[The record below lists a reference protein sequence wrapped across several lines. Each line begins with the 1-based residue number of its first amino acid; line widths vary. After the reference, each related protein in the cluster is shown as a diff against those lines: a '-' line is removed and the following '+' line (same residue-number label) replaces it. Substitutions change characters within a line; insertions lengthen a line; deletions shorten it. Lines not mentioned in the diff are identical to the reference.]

1 MRVSILRENKPCT
14 CLGGWLAIAPTAT
27 ASYFRTCDYPRCNGV
42 MFLAYG
48 AGGIVGP
55 QLAGF
60 IKTSTGSYM
69 GVFPF
74 VLAFA
79 VVGLVIAFALMKP
92 PKPIT

>member
-1 MRVSILRENKPCT
+1 MRSKN
-14 CLGGWLAIAPTAT
+14 
-27 ASYFRTCDYPRCNGV
+27 YPRRYGV
-42 MFLAYG
+42 MFLVYW

-60 IKTSTGSYM
+60 IKTSSGSYM

-79 VVGLVIAFALMKP
+79 VIGLVIAYALMKP

>member
-1 MRVSILRENKPCT
+1 
-14 CLGGWLAIAPTAT
+14 
-27 ASYFRTCDYPRCNGV
+27 

-60 IKTSTGSYM
+60 IKTSSGSYM

-74 VLAFA
+74 VLVFA
-79 VVGLVIAFALMKP
+79 VVGLVIAFAMMKP

>member
-1 MRVSILRENKPCT
+1 
-14 CLGGWLAIAPTAT
+14 
-27 ASYFRTCDYPRCNGV
+27 

-48 AGGIVGP
+48 TSGIVGP

-60 IKTSTGSYM
+60 MKTSSGSYM

-79 VVGLVIAFALMKP
+79 VIGLVIAYSLMKP
-92 PKPIT
+92 PKPIPEFFNSLMHFVFFFTSITRSIMFSGIMYPD

>member
-1 MRVSILRENKPCT
+1 
-14 CLGGWLAIAPTAT
+14 
-27 ASYFRTCDYPRCNGV
+27 

-69 GVFPF
+69 GVFPYVL
-74 VLAFA
+74 VLAIIDL
-79 VVGLVIAFALMKP
+79 GSHSLY
-92 PKPIT
+92 

>member
-1 MRVSILRENKPCT
+1 
-14 CLGGWLAIAPTAT
+14 
-27 ASYFRTCDYPRCNGV
+27 

-69 GVFPF
+69 GVFPYVL
-74 VLAFA
+74 VLAII
-79 VVGLVIAFALMKP
+79 GLGIAFALLKP
-92 PKPIT
+92 PQAPQKN

>member
-1 MRVSILRENKPCT
+1 
-14 CLGGWLAIAPTAT
+14 
-27 ASYFRTCDYPRCNGV
+27 
-42 MFLAYG
+42 MFLVYG
-48 AGGIVGP
+48 ADGIVGP

-60 IKTSTGSYM
+60 MKTSSGSYM

-79 VVGLVIAFALMKP
+79 VIGLVLVFALMKP